1 MAETKEQPKAAAKQ
15 PAGLPKAIIMERD
28 DLPDEKRVDGATYV
42 DRETFDKVA
51 RAGGFGSADSLPTY
65 NPSLDLSGL
74 KGKAKEEVEAI
85 LAGK

>member
-1 MAETKEQPKAAAKQ
+1 MAETKDAPKAAAKQ

-28 DLPDEKRVDGATYV
+28 DLPDSDRKDGATYV
-42 DRETFDKVA
+42 DRDTFDKVA
-51 RAGGFGSADSLPTY
+51 RAGGFGSVGDLPSDA
-65 NPSLDLSGL
+65 SLDLSGL